1 MSIVTS
7 SEFQRNVALYQDKAR
22 TEPVTIIADGK
33 ESLLLL
39 AAEEFHRM
47 KRHMRRAFPVEDLT
61 PDHIAALE
69 MAAVPP
75 GHEHL
80 DAELKGTALL
90 DTARS

>member
-1 MSIVTS
+1 
-7 SEFQRNVALYQDKAR
+7 
-22 TEPVTIIADGK
+22 
-33 ESLLLL
+33 
-39 AAEEFHRM
+39 M

-80 DAELKGTALL
+80 DAELKGTALP
-90 DTARS
+90 DTARN